1 MHPRSR
7 ATLGVL
13 LIVAVSLVG
22 CTSSDQQ
29 ATPSNTVEMPTAS
42 YSPPPD
48 ASVTPPEAITLANVQ
63 PDDGIQPIIDF
74 IESARSSVDISI
86 YRIDSDF
93 TPLIDALARTV
104 ERGIPV
110 RVSISRQ
117 LVGQPNPPQGNS
129 QQIVVQQQLQEK
141 GIQVELSR
149 PEFHYGHEKCI
160 IIDAGTP
167 DARAMIADWNLQAS
181 YFGPNQY
188 GPVGARGMAV
198 LNTDPQDVAT
208 IAAYFDANWPP
219 YAPYPVSTRASLVWS
234 PSGVEYSPVGNS
246 VAVLTDFIQRA
257 KETLDIYAEYI
268 QDDAFLV
275 PMIIERAQAGVKVR
289 ILANSDGQ
297 SPTMVSKLRD
307 AGIEVKFDPIYDG
320 NTSTPMFIHTK
331 TMFADPGLPDETA
344 FFGSQ
349 NTFINESPE
358 AILELGVIVK
368 NPATIER
375 AHSYFDTDWA
385 TATETQA
392 SPSPEGN

>member
-1 MHPRSR
+1 
-7 ATLGVL
+7 
-13 LIVAVSLVG
+13 
-22 CTSSDQQ
+22 
-29 ATPSNTVEMPTAS
+29 
-42 YSPPPD
+42 
-48 ASVTPPEAITLANVQ
+48 
-63 PDDGIQPIIDF
+63 
-74 IESARSSVDISI
+74 
-86 YRIDSDF
+86 
-93 TPLIDALARTV
+93 
-104 ERGIPV
+104 
-110 RVSISRQ
+110 
-117 LVGQPNPPQGNS
+117 
-129 QQIVVQQQLQEK
+129 
-141 GIQVELSR
+141 
-149 PEFHYGHEKCI
+149 
-160 IIDAGTP
+160 
-167 DARAMIADWNLQAS
+167 MIADWNLQAS

-246 VAVLTDFIQRA
+246 VAVLTVFIQGARMS
-257 KETLDIYAEYI
+257 LGIYAEYI

-297 SPTMVSKLRD
+297 SPAMVSRLRD
-307 AGIEVKFDPIYDG
+307 AGIEVKFDPVFDG

-331 TMFADPGLPDETA
+331 TMFADPGSPDQVA

-358 AILELGVIVK
+358 AILELGALVRDA
-368 NPATIER
+368 ATIEQ

-392 SPSPEGN
+392 SPSAAAD

>member
-1 MHPRSR
+1 MHSHAR
-7 ATLGVL
+7 ATVIGL
-13 LIVAVSLVG
+13 LLVAGGLAG
-22 CTSSDQQ
+22 CTSSGGQ
-29 ATPSNTVEMPTAS
+29 ATPSSSVEMATAS
-42 YSPPPD
+42 YSAPPD
-48 ASVTPPEAITLANVQ
+48 ASVTPPEFITLANVQ
-63 PDDGIQPIIDF
+63 PNDGIQPVIDF
-74 IESARSSVDISI
+74 IESARASVDISI

-93 TPLIDALARTV
+93 TPLIDALARTA
-104 ERGIPV
+104 ERGVPV
-110 RVSISRQ
+110 RISISRQ

-129 QQIVVQQQLQEK
+129 QQIVVQQQLQAK

-160 IIDAGTP
+160 IVDAGTP
-167 DARAMIADWNLQAS
+167 EARAMIADWNLQAS

-208 IAAYFDANWPP
+208 ISAYFNANWPP
-219 YAPYPVSTRASLVWS
+219 YAPYPISTRASLVWS

-246 VAVLTDFIQRA
+246 VAVLTEFVQGA
-257 KETLDIYAEYI
+257 KDRLDIYAEYI

-275 PMIIERAQAGVKVR
+275 PMIIDRAQAGVKVR

-297 SPTMVSKLRD
+297 SSAMVSRLRE

-320 NTSTPMFIHTK
+320 ITSTPMFIHTK
-331 TMFADPGLPDETA
+331 TMFADPGLPDQVA
-344 FFGSQ
+344 FIGSQ

-368 NPATIER
+368 DTRTIDE
-375 AHSYFDTDWA
+375 AHSFFDADWL
-385 TATETQA
+385 TASDAQA
-392 SPSPEGN
+392 SPSPTGN